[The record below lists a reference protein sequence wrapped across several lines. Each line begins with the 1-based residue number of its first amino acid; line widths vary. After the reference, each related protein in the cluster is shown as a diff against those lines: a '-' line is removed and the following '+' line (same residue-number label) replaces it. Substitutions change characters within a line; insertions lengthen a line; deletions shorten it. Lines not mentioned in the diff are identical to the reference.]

1 MDWIVG
7 KHLECNANG
16 HLEIG
21 GVDALKLAAEYK
33 TPVLVLNEQR
43 LRVRFR
49 ELQKSLK
56 KGYNNVQVCYAVK
69 ANPCLAVL
77 KILLNEGAGLEVVS
91 ECELLTALKAGAKS
105 ESIVFNGPNKSEKEL
120 ELAVKNQVK
129 INVDSFSELRRLEVI
144 CKSLNKTADVFIR
157 LNPAITPK
165 TNENLTTGAEINQFG
180 VYLNDAERVFELASK
195 IPQINLKG
203 IHMHIGSQITSLEP
217 FKEMV
222 NKAFKIVV
230 KLREQGIFL
239 TYLNF
244 GGGLGVQYEG
254 VTKLPTAGEYGTA
267 VTATIKSNMEKH
279 GLKDLHL
286 LFEPGRYIS
295 ADAGVYL
302 LKIGTIK
309 TPPAGRKWVL
319 VDGGSNIL
327 LRAALGIYKFRMILA
342 NKANLEPNEL
352 VNVGGPLCFGGDVIG
367 RSVNL
372 PSPEEGDVLAV
383 FCSGAY
389 TDSIS
394 HQYNM
399 RPRPAMVLVNE
410 GKHYLIKRAEQCEDL
425 VARDIIP
432 DHLKDIGK

>member
-1 MDWIVG
+1 MDWIVE

-21 GVDALKLAAEYK
+21 GVDALKLAAEYE
-33 TPVLVLNEQR
+33 TPLLVINEQR

-49 ELQKSLK
+49 ELQESLQ
-56 KGYNNVQVCYAVK
+56 KGYSNVQVCYAVK
-69 ANPCLAVL
+69 ANPCLAIL

-105 ESIVFNGPNKSEKEL
+105 ELIIFNGPNKSEKEL
-120 ELAVKNQVK
+120 ELAVKNQIK
-129 INVDSFSELRRLEVI
+129 INVDSLSELKRLEAI
-144 CKSLNKTADVFIR
+144 CRRLNKTADIFIR
-157 LNPAITPK
+157 INPAVTPK
-165 TNENLTTGAEINQFG
+165 TNEDLTTGTEINQFG
-180 VYLNDAERVFELASK
+180 VYLNDAERTFEIASK

-217 FKEMV
+217 FKEMI
-222 NKAFKIVV
+222 NKAFKILV

-239 TYLNF
+239 NYLNF

-254 VTKLPTAGEYGTA
+254 VTKLPTAEEYANA
-267 VTATIKSNMEKH
+267 VTATIKSNVEKH
-279 GLKDLHL
+279 GLKDIHL
-286 LFEPGRYIS
+286 LFEPGRYVS

-309 TPPAGRKWVL
+309 IPPAGKKWVL

-342 NKANLEPNEL
+342 NKANFEPNEL

-367 RSVNL
+367 RNVNL

-399 RPRPAMVLVNE
+399 RPRPSMVLVNE

-432 DHLKDIGK
+432 DHLRDIGK